1 MLLKQ
6 DQALNQDSYYEAGVR
21 RPAAPPA
28 LEGRIDADV
37 CVVGAGLTGLSAA
50 LELASRGYSVAV
62 LEARKVGWGAS
73 GRNGGQVIVGFGHGG
88 EDTIEAQFSAA
99 DARRAWDISMQGL
112 ELMQQR
118 IARHAIDCDYV
129 PGYLNLAV
137 NARKARAL
145 QARVE
150 HMARVYDHRQQWIP
164 RAELGGWIAS
174 ARYHGA
180 AFDPFSGHLHPL
192 KYTLGLAAAAR
203 TAGVRLFE
211 DTPVIGLD
219 SGDSPTVRTARGA
232 VKCRFVVLAA
242 NAYLGEYDKGIAPRL
257 TRRFLP
263 VVTYTVA
270 TEPMAP
276 ERADALIRHR
286 AAAGDTNHLLDYFR
300 VSADHRLLFGGGDSQ
315 SAATAKPIH
324 RPHAAAPAGSVS
336 AAGRPLHRPCLGR
349 LRRRQPEPGAG
360 FRPAR
365 IERLLRPGLLRP
377 RTGAERHG
385 RQADRRGSDR
395 AGRTLRPDG
404 TPAAPRLSR
413 WHLAAPAG
421 ARPCHDLLPAARP
434 AVS

>member
-21 RPAAPPA
+21 RPAALPA

-174 ARYHGA
+174 PRYHAA

-211 DTPVIGLD
+211 DAPVIGLD
-219 SGDSPTVRTARGA
+219 RGDSPTVRTARGA

-257 TRRFLP
+257 ARRFLP

-315 SAATAKPIH
+315 SAARPSQFIGPMRRRLLAVFPQLADLSI
-324 RPHAAAPAGSVS
+324 PHAWGGFVDVSLNQAPDFGRLGSNVYYAQGFSGHGLALSGMAGKLIAEAVAGQAERLDLMARLRHRAFPAGTW
-336 AAGRPLHRPCLGR
+336 
-349 LRRRQPEPGAG
+349 LRR
-360 FRPAR
+360 PALALAMTYF
-365 IERLLRPGLLRP
+365 RLL
-377 RTGAERHG
+377 
-385 RQADRRGSDR
+385 
-395 AGRTLRPDG
+395 
-404 TPAAPRLSR
+404 
-413 WHLAAPAG
+413 
-421 ARPCHDLLPAARP
+421 DLL
-434 AVS
+434 